1 MPVTELQ
8 RRTEV
13 KLLETARYF
22 FDEAANRLGLE
33 RSLREL
39 LAYPKRKLIVVFPVV
54 MDDGRVESFEGYR
67 VQHHLVL
74 GPCKGGVRYHPE
86 VTLAEVEALAILAT
100 WEAALLELPFSGAK
114 GGVRC
119 APKRLSLPELERL
132 TRRYTAEIAPLIGP
146 EIDIPEPDLYTSE
159 REMAWL
165 LDTLSMHAQGKYLAS
180 AVTGK
185 PLILSGSFGREDATG
200 RGAFFIALEVLKTLG
215 ISPKEATV
223 VIQGFGHSGKSFARA
238 LHAAGARVIAVS
250 DSHGGVFCAEG
261 LDIPRLVQHKHETGS
276 VIGFADALSISNSE
290 LLTLPC
296 DLLAPA
302 AIENQITEEN
312 AGAIRARA
320 ILELAYGPTTLEA
333 DRILYDRDILV
344 VPDILVNAGGVTVS
358 YFEWVQ
364 SRTFDF
370 WSPGRVE
377 HRLKRFM
384 RRAFRRVKAACEN
397 ENTDL
402 RTAAYCVAVKRVA
415 DAARARGLYA

>member
-1 MPVTELQ
+1 MITELQ
-8 RRTEV
+8 RRTEF
-13 KLLETARYF
+13 KLLETAQYF
-22 FDEAANRLGLE
+22 FEEAADRLGLE

-39 LAYPKRKLIVVFPVV
+39 LAYPKRKFIVVFPVV

-86 VTLAEVEALAILAT
+86 VTLEEIEALAILAT

-119 APKRLSLPELERL
+119 DPKRLSLAELERL
-132 TRRYTAEIAPLIGP
+132 TRRYAAEIAPLIGP

-159 REMAWL
+159 REMAWI
-165 LDTLSMHAQGKYLAS
+165 LDTLSMHAHGQYLAS

-185 PLILSGSFGREDATG
+185 PVVLSGSFGREHATG
-200 RGAFFIALEVLKTLG
+200 RGAFFIAREVLKTLG
-215 ISPKEATV
+215 ISPKEARV
-223 VIQGFGHSGKSFARA
+223 AIQGFGHSGKSFAQA
-238 LHAAGARVIAVS
+238 MHAAGARVIAVS
-250 DSHGGVFCAEG
+250 DSRGGTFCAEG
-261 LDIPRLVQHKHETGS
+261 LDIPKLLEYKHETGS
-276 VIGFADALSISNSE
+276 VVGFAEAISNSE

-312 AGAIRARA
+312 AGAIKARA

-370 WSPGRVE
+370 WSPAQVE

-384 RRAFRRVKAACEN
+384 RRAFRRVQAACEA
-397 ENTDL
+397 EKTDL
-402 RTAAYCVAVKRVA
+402 RTAAYCLAVKRVA